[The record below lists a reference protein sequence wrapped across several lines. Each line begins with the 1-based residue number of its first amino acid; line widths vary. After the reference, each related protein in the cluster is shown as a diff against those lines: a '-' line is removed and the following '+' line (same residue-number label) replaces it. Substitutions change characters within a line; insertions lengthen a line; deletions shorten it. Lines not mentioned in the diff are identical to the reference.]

1 VEKRTGIKLTENMA
15 MLPSASVSGIYI
27 ACKDAKYFSVGK
39 ILEDQ
44 LEDYR
49 RRKGMSRKEAEYWL
63 GPVLL

>member
-1 VEKRTGIKLTENMA
+1 